1 MNVRYS
7 SLEAAAKGAGFAVE
21 VTLSLENRGSET
33 WDEAAGVFLSYQVF
47 DAESENL
54 LIDGPRDTFNTAVAP
69 GDAVTTK
76 LNIELPPEPGNY
88 KVFVSPLKEGEAWF
102 FEHGAP
108 FVLVSARVASG
119 AITHCKASI
128 TSLSRLR
135 VRRFFRS
142 IKRAFVY
149 PVRAMVEHR
158 SLIRSMVRRDIL
170 GRYRG
175 SFGGLF
181 WTVINPLLLMI
192 TYYFVF
198 GIVLQTRFGSDD
210 NPANFLLYFLAGML
224 PWLALSEAVGR
235 APTTVIEHSNFVKK
249 LRFPVETLPVN
260 LVIAG
265 LVSELFG
272 VAIFLVSLYGFGRP
286 PSAEVIYLPLI
297 LVPQFLLTLGLC
309 WFLAATGVFFR
320 DLGQII
326 GFVLTIWFFTT
337 PICYPEESLPQ
348 SMRWLFQLNPMYVL
362 VDGYRAVFLEAS
374 PPAFRP
380 LAILTGISAALFI
393 LGHAWFYRLKKSFA
407 DMV

>member
-1 MNVRYS
+1 MKVRYARP
-7 SLEAAAKGAGFAVE
+7 EAAANGGECAVT
-21 VTLSLENRGSET
+21 VSLSLENRGPET
-33 WDEAAGVFLSYQVF
+33 WDAGDGYFLSYQVF

-54 LIDGPRDTFNTAVAP
+54 LIDGPRSAFATA
-69 GDAVTTK
+69 
-76 LNIELPPEPGNY
+76 IEPGGAASAKVTIALPAESGNY
-88 KVFVSPLKEGEAWF
+88 RIFVSPLKENEAWF
-102 FEHGAP
+102 FERGARFP
-108 FVLVSARVASG
+108 LITARVASG
-119 AITHCKASI
+119 AVTRCDVSL
-128 TSLSRLR
+128 TSLARLR
-135 VRRFFRS
+135 IRRFFRG

-149 PVRAMVEHR
+149 PVRSMVEHR

-181 WTVINPLLLMI
+181 WTVINPLLLMV

-198 GIVLQTRFGSDD
+198 GIVLRTRFGSDD

-224 PWLALSEAVGR
+224 PWLALSEAAGR
-235 APTTVIEHSNFVKK
+235 APTTVIEHANFVKK

-260 LVIAG
+260 LVLAG

-272 VAIFLVSLYGFGRP
+272 VLIFLLSLYGFGRP
-286 PSAEVIYLPLI
+286 PSAEVVYLPLI

-309 WFLAATGVFFR
+309 WFLAATGVFLR
-320 DLGQII
+320 DLGQMI

-348 SMRWLFQLNPMYVL
+348 SMRWLFELNPMYVL
-362 VDGYRAVFLEAS
+362 VNAYRSIFLEAS
-374 PPAFRP
+374 PPAFKP
-380 LAILTGISAALFI
+380 LAILTGCSAALFI

>member
-1 MNVRYS
+1 MNVRYA
-7 SLEAAAKGAGFAVE
+7 SLDAAANAEGCVIELSF
-21 VTLSLENRGSET
+21 SLENRGPET
-33 WDEAAGVFLSYQVF
+33 WDAASGYFLSYQVF
-47 DAESENL
+47 DAESDNL
-54 LIDGPRDTFNTAVAP
+54 LVDGPRNAFDKAIEPGGGTTA
-69 GDAVTTK
+69 K
-76 LNIELPPEPGNY
+76 LTVELPHEAGNY
-88 KVFVSPLKEGEAWF
+88 KIFVSPLKENEAWF
-102 FEHGAP
+102 FERGAP
-108 FVLVSARVASG
+108 FPLISACVASG
-119 AITHCKASI
+119 AVTRCDAWV
-128 TSLSRLR
+128 TSLARLR
-135 VRRFFRS
+135 VRRFFRG

-272 VAIFLVSLYGFGRP
+272 VAIFLLALYGFGRP

-320 DLGQII
+320 DLGQMI

-348 SMRWLFQLNPMYVL
+348 SMRWLFELNPMYVL
-362 VDGYRAVFLEAS
+362 VNGYRSIFLEAS

>member
-1 MNVRYS
+1 MSVRYT
-7 SLEAAAKGAGFAVE
+7 SLEAGANGTGCAVE
-21 VTLSLENRGSET
+21 VTLSLENRGSEA
-33 WDEAAGVFLSYQVF
+33 WDEASGVFLSYQVF

-54 LIDGPRDTFNTAVAP
+54 LIDGPRNAFARAVEP
-69 GDAVTTK
+69 GGAVNAKVT
-76 LNIELPPEPGNY
+76 IELPTESGSY
-88 KVFVSPLKEGEAWF
+88 RIFVSPLKEGEAWF
-102 FEHGAP
+102 FERGTP
-108 FVLVSARVASG
+108 FPLIAARVASG
-119 AITHCKASI
+119 AVTYCSARV
-128 TSLSRLR
+128 TSLARLR
-135 VRRFFRS
+135 IRRFFRG

-149 PVRAMVEHR
+149 PVRAMVQHR

-181 WTVINPLLLMI
+181 WTVINPLLLMV

-235 APTTVIEHSNFVKK
+235 APTTVIEHANFVKK

-260 LVIAG
+260 LVTAG

-272 VAIFLVSLYGFGRP
+272 VIIFLVSLYGFGRP
-286 PSAEVIYLPLI
+286 PTAEVAYLPLI
-297 LVPQFLLTLGLC
+297 LAPQFLLTLGLC

-348 SMRWLFQLNPMYVL
+348 SMRWLFELNPMYVL
-362 VDGYRAVFLEAS
+362 VNAYRSIFLEAS

-380 LAILTGISAALFI
+380 LAILTAASAALFI
-393 LGHAWFYRLKKSFA
+393 LGHAWFHKLKKSFA